1 MPRLCAPTHAQA
13 VIPTRYAEAA
23 RCWDRPLRCPLAA
36 ATSTLQRF
44 GLKALAMS
52 PCPIGKS
59 DGGQSLEPH
68 SSVAT
73 DIEQSEGSSSVSSV
87 AATSGD
93 AASKSATATPTTPG
107 KAEVIFLDD
116 ITIDMTAP

>member
-1 MPRLCAPTHAQA
+1 MQKLLVVGIGLALSVGGCHQHTATVWPKSAGDVA
-13 VIPTRYAEAA
+13 VPDWKE
-23 RCWDRPLRCPLAA
+23 
-36 ATSTLQRF
+36 
-44 GLKALAMS
+44 
-52 PCPIGKS
+52 